1 MPLLNSSLLQ
11 ERWREIALSVP
22 LCLVNEG
29 MKIIFF
35 LPFAGDLVVLL
46 SLLQSSIWKKK
57 KEKWR
62 KSKMDAKFGGI
73 CFGKF
78 MRQHR
83 CLIEKSFNFGVWWNF
98 NERFSAVCP
107 CDVVYYAVYY
117 MLFIM
122 PYIMFI
128 ISITAV
134 SKVQLEERGKW
145 LERKTSSIWINASPT
160 FYLHCGFLSVMKTM

>member
-1 MPLLNSSLLQ
+1 MLLLISSLLQ
-11 ERWREIALSVP
+11 ERWRETTLSVP
-22 LCLVNEG
+22 LCLVNEL

-35 LPFAGDLVVLL
+35 LPFDGDFVVLL
-46 SLLQSSIWKKK
+46 SFLQSFDMKK

-78 MRQHR
+78 MRQYS
-83 CLIEKSFNFGVWWNF
+83 CLIEKSFNFGVEWNF
-98 NERFSAVCP
+98 NERLSAVCP
-107 CDVVYYAVYY
+107 CDVVYYAVYCV
-117 MLFIM
+117 LFIM

-128 ISITAV
+128 MSITAV
-134 SKVQLEERGKW
+134 STVQLEERGKW